1 MMSDAHAATIKIA
14 AAVAPRAHLRLAVPD
29 LGMVGSYL

>member
-1 MMSDAHAATIKIA
+1 MSEAHAASIKIA
-14 AAVAPRAHLRLAVPD
+14 AATVAPKAHPRLAVPD